1 MIKNLSKS
9 RFLLILSVVIF
20 LAVVLIVQFIVLFV
34 LRTQSQNLDSQLTDI
49 NAQIEQIPDDVSNE
63 DKTDYARWDLGYIYD
78 DEDVLI
84 EQGE

>member
-78 DEDVLI
+78 DENVLI
-84 EQGE
+84 EQGK

>member
-1 MIKNLSKS
+1 MIKNLTKS

-20 LAVVLIVQFIVLFV
+20 LAVVLLVQFIVLLV
-34 LRTQSQNLDSQLTDI
+34 LRTQSQNLDNQLTDI
-49 NAQIEQIPDDVSNE
+49 NSQIEQIPDNISDQ